1 MDWMRCISCLKKGFK
16 NESEVMAFLC
26 DTFTAC
32 VSFYKCVVIY
42 RYVVVIVVICMRD
55 IIMCILK
62 KQFTQMF
69 TPLMS

>member
-1 MDWMRCISCLKKGFK
+1 MYKLLEKLIKK
-16 NESEVMAFLC
+16 NESETTAFLC
-26 DTFTAC
+26 DKWTAC

-42 RYVVVIVVICMRD
+42 RYVVVICMHV
-55 IIMCILK
+55 IIMCVLK